1 MRDYCWQSLASAV
14 GVLLYVAGAVW
25 WFGDWWFGERILGG
39 PEILKPMFALLLFVV
54 SAAST
59 GLMVLGRPI
68 HLYFSGSI
76 KASIILLFSTLG
88 WLVLFLIIL
97 TVVLS
102 LY

>member
-1 MRDYCWQSLASAV
+1 MRMRDYCWQSLASAV
-14 GVLLYVAGAVW
+14 GVLLYVAGIV
-25 WFGDWWFGERILGG
+25 WFGFHAEQILGG
-39 PEILKPMFALLLFVV
+39 PEILKPMYALLLFVV

-76 KASIILLFSTLG
+76 RASIILLFSTLG